1 MLIRYCYHNDLWEI
15 MELGP
20 DMYVRD
26 TMGHVFFFFFDSF
39 IIKLQKK
46 KKNSSM
52 LDTEISTHHKF
63 LMSFI
68 QILTFCLVSY
78 LKCFHA
84 IFFSFLCDVE
94 ALSIGCCVSVHLNIL

>member
-1 MLIRYCYHNDLWEI
+1 MSETQW
-15 MELGP
+15 
-20 DMYVRD
+20 DM
-26 TMGHVFFFFFDSF
+26 FFFDSF

-46 KKNSSM
+46 PSSM

-84 IFFSFLCDVE
+84 IFFFSFLCDVE